1 MITMVMFICASSR
14 TSLFLPLGGSN
25 DYETMLVQTV
35 K

>member
-1 MITMVMFICASSR
+1 MFIWVSSI
-14 TSLFLPLGGSN
+14 TSLFLPLGGSD